1 MGLTSSLF
9 TGLSGLNSN
18 QFRLDVLGDNI
29 ANVNTNAFKGAR
41 SMFQT
46 QFSRTLSGGSR
57 PSTSSGGTNPSQI
70 GLGSVLGSIQR
81 DFSGGAIETTSSKSD
96 LAIDG
101 EGFFVVRTPEIDQV
115 YTRDGTF
122 ALSAENYLVNADG
135 FFVQGFAVDSA
146 FTIVPGVLS
155 DLQIPVGILSTA
167 RPTTEVTL
175 NGTLDGSGTAATL
188 GNIITSAALN
198 SAPATPATSGTLL
211 TAVELA
217 SAPGTKLFSAGNI
230 IKFDGIEKGGRK
242 LPTESYTVTAT
253 STLGDLTAFLEDIMG
268 INTDVSVPPNT
279 PAVVGPPPVAAVPPG
294 VVINA
299 TGQIEIRANVGP
311 DNEINIGPSVVQVL
325 DPVTPANNSN
335 PFTAFAETQA
345 ADGSG
350 VFTSFITYDSLG
362 NKVRVD
368 ITMVKEVT
376 ATNSSTWR
384 FYAESSDDSDL
395 DRVLGTGTVV
405 FNGNGDVTSTST
417 TQVSINRA
425 NTGAIDPMS
434 INLLLDTLNGQAQ
447 TSVVVM
453 TAQDGFPPGSLTDFF
468 IGNDGTITGQFTN
481 GLTRVLG
488 QIAVSTFANPP
499 GLVSNGN
506 NLYLAGPNSGEA
518 QISAPQQLGAGSI
531 LSGAIEL
538 SNIDLS
544 RQFLDII
551 TASTGFSASSRVI
564 TTADQLLD
572 ELLLLTR

>member
-1 MGLTSSLF
+1 
-9 TGLSGLNSN
+9 LNSN